1 MYRYDENF
9 VQTVMV
15 VTIVLSAA
23 FALLFL
29 TVFHLFEGFALYRLS
44 KNRGYQRAWR
54 AFIPVVNSWVL
65 GGIAD
70 HIGLCAGKKSSWR
83 GICLGICSF
92 WSVFHLISMIL
103 QFYWIWDVLPIS
115 LQSGNTEYLYIY
127 GLLQEQ
133 HLPGLRRKQRNA
145 VSDPVPDQRPAPGTG
160 RACALLP
167 VCGSEQAL
175 RIPLLGQPAS
185 VISASAPVLPP
196 TEVTSPNIR
205 NQPSLNLH
213 PDFERGLIAYAG
225 KAARTASSRS
235 SRIL

>member
-44 KNRGYQRAWR
+44 KNRGYQRAWL

-70 HIGLCAGKKSSWR
+70 HIGLCAGKKELLR

-127 GLLQEQ
+127 GLLQES
-133 HLPGLRRKQRNA
+133 PVYRA
-145 VSDPVPDQRPAPGTG
+145 VSVLSPILT
-160 RACALLP
+160 LL
-167 VCGSEQAL
+167 GFL
-175 RIPLLGQPAS
+175 RLGAMGFCWNSIFRDYAGNNAMLYLILSLISGLLLGQAGLAPFFLFA
-185 VISASAPVLPP
+185 VRNKPSASLYWASQRQSYPP
-196 TEVTSPNIR
+196 
-205 NQPSLNLH
+205 QP
-213 PDFERGLIAYAG
+213 PFYPQQR
-225 KAARTASSRS
+225 
-235 SRIL
+235 